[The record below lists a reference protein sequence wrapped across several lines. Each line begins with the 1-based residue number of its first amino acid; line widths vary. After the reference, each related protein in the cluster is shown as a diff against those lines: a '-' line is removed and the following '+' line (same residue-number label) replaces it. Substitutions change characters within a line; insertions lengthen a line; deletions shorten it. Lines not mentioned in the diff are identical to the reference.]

1 MSHDQVIKQMREDLQ
16 QLGDEVRN
24 GPQHET
30 RSMLLSAGAG
40 AIFAMAVFWAAFKLL
55 A

>member
-16 QLGDEVRN
+16 QLGEEVRN
-24 GPQHET
+24 GPRHET
-30 RSMLLSAGAG
+30 RSMLLSAGSG
-40 AIFAMAVFWAAFKLL
+40 ALFAIAVFWVAFKFL